1 MASTREERKQETHF
15 KVMQLIEK
23 NPSITTRGI
32 ANKVGISNG
41 AAYYCI
47 NALVEKGFVKLGN
60 FANSKSKAKYLY
72 KLTPRG
78 ISAKATLTVK
88 FLERKRLEYHDLRDE
103 IKRLEHEVGLEAKG
117 LNANLRDPV

>member
-1 MASTREERKQETHF
+1 
-15 KVMQLIEK
+15 MQLIEK

-60 FANSKSKAKYLY
+60 FTKSKSKTKYLY
-72 KLTPRG
+72 TLTPTG

-103 IKRLEHEVGLEAKG
+103 IKRLENEVGTEVKG
-117 LNANLRDPV
+117 LNSNLSDSV